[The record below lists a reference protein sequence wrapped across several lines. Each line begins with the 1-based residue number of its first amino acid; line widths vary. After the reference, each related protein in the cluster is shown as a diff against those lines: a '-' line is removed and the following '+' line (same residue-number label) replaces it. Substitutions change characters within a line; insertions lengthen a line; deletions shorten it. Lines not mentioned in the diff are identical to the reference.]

1 MRTIRMLSCAL
12 LVGAMAV
19 VTPGGAASAA
29 PAMTYTGVFG
39 DADGNALAIAYVGCT
54 TTPPEAVTKGDWSM
68 TVHGTSAKASFK
80 IFVDGVLH
88 VAYTFPAMKQAP
100 VGDDDYTF
108 SVHGV
113 TQAGLLTVSL
123 KKDGDMTYTIAPY
136 GYGGLSCTSVTYP
149 GHLTS

>member
-29 PAMTYTGVFG
+29 PATTYTGEFEGPVMC
-39 DADGNALAIAYVGCT
+39 DSEQVAT
-54 TTPPEAVTKGDWSM
+54 TSGDWSM
-68 TVHGTSAKASFK
+68 TLHGTSAKGT
-80 IFVDGVLH
+80 FVIDKTTMGGEVAPTL
-88 VAYTFPAMKQAP
+88 AYTFPMMKQAP
-100 VGDDDYTF
+100 VGTDYVF

-123 KKDGDMTYTIAPY
+123 KVDGNMTYTIAPY
-136 GYGGLSCTSVTYP
+136 NYDGLECTSVTYP